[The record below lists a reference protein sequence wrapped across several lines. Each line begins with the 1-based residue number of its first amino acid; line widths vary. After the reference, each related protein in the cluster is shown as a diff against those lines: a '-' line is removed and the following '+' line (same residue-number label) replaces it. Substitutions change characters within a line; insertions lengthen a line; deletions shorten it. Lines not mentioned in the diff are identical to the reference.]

1 MPQPRQLRQ
10 QRFDLNEASR
20 LIGIAARPIRQNGI
34 WATGFMRTTNGHS
47 IFLSTCGAIGDGV
60 VEGFKTF
67 EPQVFRMFFRE
78 SV

>member
-1 MPQPRQLRQ
+1 MSQPRRRRRQ
-10 QRFDLNEASR
+10 QTDMDEGSG
-20 LIGIAARPIRQNGI
+20 LIGVAARPIRQNGI
-34 WATGFMRTTNGHS
+34 WATGFKRTTNGHS